1 MQTRQV
7 KSSKFLRLNLYVILQ
22 PTTRSSRLQMFFKI
36 GVPKH
41 FIKFTGK
48 YCAKVSFLIK
58 LQASGL
64 QGCNSIKKRL
74 QHGCFSLNIAKF
86 LRTAIMKNYEKL
98 TNFSERLVFR
108 ELFFITANL
117 TYLFLT
123 FVSLN
128 VFFPLRT
135 LSLTV
140 TLFCLC
146 LPKEKSF
153 RTFSRATSKN

>member
-1 MQTRQV
+1 M
-7 KSSKFLRLNLYVILQ
+7 ILQ
-22 PTTRSSRLQMFFKI
+22 PTTRSSRSQMFFKI

-98 TNFSERLVFR
+98 KNFSERLVFR

-117 TYLFLT
+117 TCLFLT

-128 VFFPLRT
+128 VFFPLSNFIT
-135 LSLTV
+135 YSDTF
-140 TLFCLC
+140 LFIFTHRKILQN
-146 LPKEKSF
+146 F
-153 RTFSRATSKN
+153 FSSNK